1 MSNLHGSAEAGISR
15 GVAAARAGL
24 GAGAGLSLAI
34 RIGSIVRVESGEG
47 PGMPHEVMNE
57 RQVAA
62 YLHLD
67 VREIVKLASRGQIPC
82 RKVGQGFQFRKG
94 QVDHWVESHIH
105 TLDRQRLAG
114 IERGV
119 TAHHGVD
126 HAELEVCPL
135 IPEGGLAV
143 PLLARTREGVLRDL
157 VELANA
163 AGLVY
168 VCDELLDEIRKRE
181 GLCPT
186 ALAPHVALPHPRY
199 PLPYAIARSFIVVG
213 LAPGGIPYGAED
225 GSLTRLFFLI
235 CCKDDRTHLHVL
247 ARLAGMLSDPSG
259 VERLLAAGGPEQ
271 LHQTLVALEEAA
283 TAGS

>member
-1 MSNLHGSAEAGISR
+1 
-15 GVAAARAGL
+15 
-24 GAGAGLSLAI
+24 
-34 RIGSIVRVESGEG
+34 
-47 PGMPHEVMNE
+47 MPREVMNE

-67 VREIVKLASRGQIPC
+67 LREVLKLASRGEIPC
-82 RKVGQGFQFRKG
+82 RKVGEGFQFRKG

-105 TLDRQRLAG
+105 TLDKDRLAG

-135 IPEGGLAV
+135 IPDGGLAV
-143 PLLARTREGVLRDL
+143 PLGARTREGVLRDL
-157 VELANA
+157 VGLADR

-168 VCDELLDEIRKRE
+168 ATDELLDEVRKRE
-181 GLCPT
+181 ELCST
-186 ALAPHVALPHPRY
+186 TLAPQVALPHPRY
-199 PLPYAIARSFIVVG
+199 PHPYDIAESFIIVG
-213 LAPGGIPYGAED
+213 LAPGGIPFAAED

-247 ARLAGMLSDPSG
+247 ARLVRMLHARQH
-259 VERLLAAGGPEQ
+259 VETLLAASDPDE
-271 LHQTLVALEEAA
+271 LREMLVRLEESAVA
-283 TAGS
+283 QD